1 MARSKRSHPTLG
13 WITGRCTPTLRIS
26 RPLLKCLTLSPSFG
40 VSRETIRGLRE
51 DGYSRHPI
59 TGNSSRTAENYNDYL
74 TMRDNF
80 YFRSFMRSLSK
91 DQQKEY
97 RDMSINQQKDWYISF
112 LENHYQVKEEEIL
125 NKPKNNEPIQNN
137 N

>member
-1 MARSKRSHPTLG
+1 
-13 WITGRCTPTLRIS
+13 
-26 RPLLKCLTLSPSFG
+26 
-40 VSRETIRGLRE
+40 
-51 DGYSRHPI
+51 
-59 TGNSSRTAENYNDYL
+59 
-74 TMRDNF
+74 MRDNF